1 MESII
6 IEIRAAEGGEDAK
19 MLVREQFNIY
29 GKVAARQGFELDVVE
44 ERAGFLV
51 FRASGRGVTKAFANE
66 SGGHRHQRIPPNEKR
81 GRVQTST
88 VTVAV
93 LSVPTESEVRIDD
106 RDIEWTTCRSSG
118 PGGQNVN
125 KTESAVQVTH
135 KPTGLQVRCESER
148 SQLMNKA
155 TALATLRAKL
165 QATATSTANRN
176 RNDARKELIGC
187 GARGDKTR
195 TYRWQDNIVSD
206 HQTGK
211 KTSFDK
217 VRRGILEDLWK

>member
-1 MESII
+1 MESVL

-19 MLVREQFNIY
+19 LLVREQFIIY
-29 GKVAARQGFELDVVE
+29 GKVAARQSFELEVVE
-44 ERAGFLV
+44 ERPGIMV
-51 FRASGRGVTKAFANE
+51 FRASGRGVAKAFANE
-66 SGGHRHQRIPPNEKR
+66 SGGHRHQRIPPTEKR

-93 LSVPTESEVRIDD
+93 LEVPKESEVRIDE

-165 QATATSTANRN
+165 QATATSTANRD
-176 RNDARKELIGC
+176 RNDTRKRLIGC
-187 GARGDKTR
+187 GERSDKTR

-211 KTSFDK
+211 KSTMDK
-217 VRRGILEDLWK
+217 VRRGCLEDLW